1 MLVDSHCHL
10 DFPELGERLDELLAS
25 MHANGVEHALCV
37 CVALDRF
44 DRVLQIAR
52 SDARL
57 SASVG
62 VHPDSPDAIEPDVES
77 LVRLAADPKVV
88 AIGETGLDYY
98 RTEGDTEWQRERFRV
113 HIRAARLSGKP
124 LIVHTR
130 AAAADTIRLLRE
142 ERADEAGGVLHCF
155 TEDWQT
161 ARAGLDLGFYVSFSG
176 IVTFRNAQP
185 LREVVARVPDDRLLV
200 ETDSPYLAP
209 VPKRGKTNEP
219 AWVLHVAEC
228 LAQLRGRSL
237 EEIAALTT
245 ANFFRLFRD
254 ARRGADAPA

>member
-77 LVRLAADPKVV
+77 LVRLTADPKVV

-98 RTEGDTEWQRERFRV
+98 RTEGDTEWLR
-113 HIRAARLSGKP
+113 HIRM
-124 LIVHTR
+124 
-130 AAAADTIRLLRE
+130 
-142 ERADEAGGVLHCF
+142 
-155 TEDWQT
+155 
-161 ARAGLDLGFYVSFSG
+161 YVRCQA
-176 IVTFRNAQP
+176 V
-185 LREVVARVPDDRLLV
+185 
-200 ETDSPYLAP
+200 
-209 VPKRGKTNEP
+209 
-219 AWVLHVAEC
+219 
-228 LAQLRGRSL
+228 
-237 EEIAALTT
+237 
-245 ANFFRLFRD
+245 
-254 ARRGADAPA
+254 